1 MQVSTERP
9 ICHQILVARRAG
21 FGQLTVQ
28 MKHGAAASLFVQ
40 VVYILSYYFNIILLL
55 EFGQSHMAKIRLQI
69 TELPMQPV
77 IEIEYQL
84 RVAHKALRCG
94 HILHPIIVPQS
105 IRITE
110 RAHTTFGT
118 DTSTGQHHY
127 FPFHQKP
134 LSILL
139 HHSYKPCVCTFPYS
153 PWEYSQ

>member
-1 MQVSTERP
+1 
-9 ICHQILVARRAG
+9 
-21 FGQLTVQ
+21 
-28 MKHGAAASLFVQ
+28 
-40 VVYILSYYFNIILLL
+40 
-55 EFGQSHMAKIRLQI
+55 
-69 TELPMQPV
+69 MQPV

-127 FPFHQKP
+127 FPFIKTVIYPTSSFKQTMRMHVCLLGETIHQ
-134 LSILL
+134 
-139 HHSYKPCVCTFPYS
+139 
-153 PWEYSQ
+153 